1 MDPNIWSRLPTEII
15 NRICHDSVRTRP
27 IHPFA
32 KEIKTLM
39 MLGDII
45 DKYTTLYGND
55 AFDLLSIDLD
65 TFVPNE
71 NGINWS
77 VQRKWRSMTPM
88 QRLDFVT
95 LTS

>member
-1 MDPNIWSRLPTEII
+1 MDPQLWSRLPDELI
-15 NRICHDSVRTRP
+15 NRICCEAVRIRP

-32 KEIKTLM
+32 EEVKTLM
-39 MLGDII
+39 FLGNII
-45 DKYTTLYGND
+45 QKYKILYGND
-55 AFDLLSIDLD
+55 SLDLLSIDLD

-77 VQRKWRSMTPM
+77 VHRKWRSMTPN
-88 QRLDFVT
+88 QRYDFVT